1 MPADDLTN
9 RDLYLAV
16 RADGVLHQGVG
27 RTLEEY
33 LRALWQLGQPLR
45 YQASLSGR
53 ELLRL
58 LVDAWAAPVPPFDE
72 AWRAVPRADREDEGF
87 AGWEQQILGQI
98 RDQREM
104 AEAGMFDNDY
114 IYFGVAAPHGA
125 LWFNFHPASFLEAA
139 AEGTFGGW
147 QPDDGGRMLVPGPV
161 AVIGLDGA
169 ITSVDASE
177 IDRPVEPLGEI
188 GWERFAEFLYWG
200 QVYE

>member
-16 RADGVLHQGVG
+16 RAAGVRHRGGG

-33 LRALWQLGQPLR
+33 LRALWQLGRALR
-45 YQASLSGR
+45 DRESLSGR

-58 LVDAWAAPVPPFDE
+58 LIDAWTAPVPPFDE
-72 AWRAVPRADREDEGF
+72 AWRTLPAAEAANAEGF
-87 AGWEQQILGQI
+87 AAWEHRILAQI

-114 IYFGVAAPHGA
+114 IYYGVDAPSGGR
-125 LWFNFHPASFLEAA
+125 WYNFHPPVYVEAA
-139 AEGTFGGW
+139 VEGTFGGW
-147 QPDDGGRMLVPGPV
+147 QPEDGGRVL
-161 AVIGLDGA
+161 VIGDGRV
-169 ITSVDASE
+169 TRVDAAQ

-188 GWERFAEFLYWG
+188 GWERFARFLYAG
-200 QVYE
+200 QGSE